1 MKILL
6 ADDQELVLL
15 SLEKSLIM
23 LGYTVIRAQNVTD
36 AKNMYDFVMPDL
48 VIADLNMPLSFNSEP
63 YNNNSY
69 ENPNGLELH

>member
-48 VIADLNMPLSFNSEP
+48 VIADLNMP
-63 YNNNSY
+63 YII
-69 ENPNGLELH
+69 